1 MKKLIYILPIVLL
14 FVSCEDFL
22 DTKLLT
28 EKTTEN
34 FPETEK
40 DANQMLTSI
49 YAKLLFEDP
58 ETSSEYFTAQLAG
71 DDCLG
76 GNLSYSD
83 NCATNFLL
91 YQGNLNSRLGIWDR
105 CYQLINRANNT
116 INTLDNVKKWS
127 AQSERLRHFGEAYF
141 LRAWAYYELVQIF
154 GGVPLRTTIE
164 AVNLPRASIDEVYTL
179 IASDVKN
186 AIEMMPDK
194 IYPAGNSLAGHA
206 TKYAAEA
213 FAARVFLFYTGRYG
227 QKSLPLPEGEITKEQ
242 IVEWLEDCINNSKH
256 DLVTDQRN
264 LWGYTN
270 SATNSKSSPK
280 QYAYAQKHHLSWEGN
295 SSIETLFANKHNL
308 ASTWSLT
315 WFSNTCAMFYSPSN
329 DNANWKDESYPFHY
343 GWGAGP
349 VSPGMVDDWKEW
361 SHRQTYLDGYTE
373 DPRISGSIWSYKAMD
388 PNNEGIVLGDF
399 RLDDSEP
406 AYTVSY
412 RYYEQTG
419 YFNKKYINI
428 NAFNDKGDLEAFGK
442 RLYPGIS
449 SQTSPQLLNITDLI
463 HIRFAD
469 VLLMH
474 SELTEDATG
483 LNRVRQ
489 RSHLAPIAYSLEA
502 LKQERRWEFAFESL
516 RWWDLLRWSGPS
528 LEEAGDALNR
538 QSGFNVINAATIT
551 PMVKYDYKKRL
562 QATQGYWPIPQIEI
576 DRSNGLLEQNP
587 GWGSE
592 AQFTD
597 WTKM

>member
-1 MKKLIYILPIVLL
+1 MKKLIYIFPIVLL

-127 AQSERLRHFGEAYF
+127 SQSERLRHFGEAYF
-141 LRAWAYYELVQIF
+141 LRAWAYYELAQIF
-154 GGVPLRTTIE
+154 GGVPIRTTIE

-270 SATNSKSSPK
+270 PATNSKSSPK
-280 QYAYAQKHHLSWEGN
+280 QYAYALKHHLSWEGN
-295 SSIETLFANKHNL
+295 TSIETLFANKHNL
-308 ASTWSLT
+308 TSTWSLT

-349 VSPGMVDDWKEW
+349 VSPGMVNDWKEW
-361 SHRQTYLDGYTE
+361 SDRQTYLDGYTE

-388 PNNEGIVLGDF
+388 PNNEGNVLGDF

-442 RLYPGIS
+442 RLHPGIS